1 MTSKQFYCDVGNL
14 CVLCLQDTS
23 LGSGL
28 FVNRIPGDTTIC
40 NEKGEETGSR
50 TGYFCSECM
59 AMDCDR
65 CDNKIP
71 LDEDFTPYQIYG
83 ETSDVE
89 EFSDGAYRIC
99 EDCLTPK
106 EKQLMEELDND

>member
-1 MTSKQFYCDVGNL
+1 
-14 CVLCLQDTS
+14 
-23 LGSGL
+23 
-28 FVNRIPGDTTIC
+28 
-40 NEKGEETGSR
+40 
-50 TGYFCSECM
+50 
-59 AMDCDR
+59 MDCDR

-106 EKQLMEELDND
+106 EKQLMENLND

>member
-1 MTSKQFYCDVGNL
+1 MTRKLLAVNMGDI
-14 CVLCLQDTS
+14 CVECLRDTS
-23 LGSGL
+23 FGSGL
-28 FVNRIPGDTTIC
+28 FVNRIPGDTSIC

-106 EKQLMEELDND
+106 EKQLMEELDE

>member
-28 FVNRIPGDTTIC
+28 FVNRIPGDTPVC
-40 NEKGEETGSR
+40 NKKGEQIGMRS
-50 TGYFCSECM
+50 GYYCPKCGGYN
-59 AMDCDR
+59 CDR
-65 CDNKIP
+65 CDEPIWV
-71 LDEDFTPYQIYG
+71 DCDYMADCCYG
-83 ETSDVE
+83 EDVD
-89 EFSDGAYRIC
+89 EFPDGAVHIC

-106 EKQLMEELDND
+106 EKQLMEELDDE